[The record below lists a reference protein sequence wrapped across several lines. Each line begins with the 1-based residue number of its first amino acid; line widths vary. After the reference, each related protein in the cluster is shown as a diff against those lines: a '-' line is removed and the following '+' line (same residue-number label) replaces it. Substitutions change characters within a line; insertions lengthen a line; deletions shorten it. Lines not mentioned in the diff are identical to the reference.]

1 MKDKVQKI
9 REEIAKKLEVM
20 QYQIHRKDAY
30 KELKSILNY
39 MDSLQDEPVRRTSTD
54 IESAMQEV
62 EEKSKA
68 FTEAHKGESSNEIL
82 AEMRGEEPVS
92 EELEEE
98 IDNYIKR
105 NGYDGLDSIEE
116 VKYIANHFAE
126 WQKEQFEKNRLAAC
140 DRQTEEEAE
149 IERDFVTSIIEKEH
163 RQPTFDDAIKY
174 GMRLQKEQMT
184 AKAGNGRVDSV
195 SNRQTRA
202 HITVAFD
209 SPRDIEVLDRLKVI
223 VIKED

>member
-149 IERDFVTSIIEKEH
+149 IERDFRGTIFTKS
-163 RQPTFDDAIKY
+163 A
-174 GMRLQKEQMT
+174 
-184 AKAGNGRVDSV
+184 N
-195 SNRQTRA
+195 
-202 HITVAFD
+202 
-209 SPRDIEVLDRLKVI
+209 
-223 VIKED
+223 